1 MERQILHLNIAHF
14 MAAVEELLDPS
25 LRGRPFVLAPHG
37 AERAVA
43 VEVSRTA
50 FREGLRRGMPLDH
63 IRRVVPGV
71 RVLPVRE
78 AVYRKAGAEL
88 YETAARFSPL
98 LESPGGG
105 HLFVDITGTRRLFGH
120 PVDCA
125 ARLREEAVRRSGL
138 RPVAGLAVNRLVSKI
153 GTRVVKP
160 DGFVVIAPGDERGFL
175 RRQEVSLLPGV
186 GAGLLERLGLLGIR
200 EIGELASLTDAD
212 AAAFLGRHGPLL
224 RDRARGID
232 TAPSPARRPGGQS
245 IRASRLFDTDTN
257 DAAVLE
263 AALRG
268 IVEDAGVLLRTDGLA
283 ARRVEVALSYSDRLR
298 ARGAETLTAPA
309 WRDAELFEASRA
321 ALYRGMTR
329 RVRVRRLSVVLS
341 LLAPAVRQAELFTP
355 PEILKGEALQ
365 GAIDSIRRRYGREAV
380 LVASAMR
387 PRA

>member
-1 MERQILHLNIAHF
+1 MERQVIHLNIAHF

-25 LRGRPFVLAPHG
+25 LRGRPFVVAPEG

-50 FREGLRRGMPLDH
+50 FREGLRRGMPLGY
-63 IRRVVPGV
+63 IRRASPGV

-78 AVYRKAGAEL
+78 AVYRRAGAQL
-88 YETAARFSPL
+88 YEIAAGFSPL
-98 LESPGGG
+98 PESPGGG
-105 HLFVDITGTRRLFGH
+105 HLFVDITGTRLLFGH

-175 RRQEVSLLPGV
+175 HHQEVSLIPGV
-186 GAGLLERLGLLGIR
+186 GAKLLERLGLLGIR
-200 EIGELASLTDAD
+200 EIGELAGLSDAD
-212 AAAFLGRHGPLL
+212 AAAFLGRHGALL

-232 TAPSPARRPGGQS
+232 TAAPSAHPPGGRS
-245 IRASRLFDTDTN
+245 IRTSRLFDTDTN
-257 DAAVLE
+257 DTAEIE

-268 IVEDAGVLLRTDGLA
+268 IVEDAGVLLRSDGLA

-298 ARGAETLTAPA
+298 AQGASSLPAPS
-309 WRDAELFEASRA
+309 WRDAELFEAARA
-321 ALYRGMTR
+321 ALHRGMTR
-329 RVRVRRLSVVLS
+329 RVRVRRVSVVLS
-341 LLAPAVRQAELFTP
+341 QLRPEARQAELFSP
-355 PEILKGEALQ
+355 PGTLKGEALQ
-365 GAIDSIRRRYGREAV
+365 GAIDSIRRRFGREAV
-380 LVASAMR
+380 RAASAMR
-387 PRA
+387 ART